1 MPSISSIRFLA
12 KKNKPTMVSPFL
24 FAVSLLLIL
33 IVSLYPL
40 SGWRFTGEPITAF
53 YTYPLPYYFTV
64 FDNAINVLAYI
75 PLGLSAM
82 FFLRRYRLAFFYATC
97 IGFLVSMS
105 IEFAQQFLPSRVAS
119 NMDIMSNTLGCFL
132 GAIAGGLLS
141 HRYFLRQWLQFRHDY
156 LAPSAVAEWGLI
168 WLALWFVTQF
178 DPNLPFL
185 GVVVMPQ
192 GLPQPFVSPIKNPAL
207 FLRLLEGG
215 GMMLHLLAVALFVS
229 LLVRYHRYAPR
240 AIMGVLLCALLL
252 KMGFAGMLLQP
263 EQFFA
268 WINLNIALG
277 GIAGIVFLAIFLR
290 FNRRL
295 RALVGFLAL
304 CSVNII
310 AYLWPLS
317 TNSNNSLDAYKWNY
331 GHLQHFNGM
340 SSAIG
345 DIWPV
350 GAMLFLFY
358 FMLFAPEDND

>member
-1 MPSISSIRFLA
+1 MSSISSIRYLA
-12 KKNKPTMVSPFL
+12 KKTKPTMVSPFL

-33 IVSLYPL
+33 IVSLYPF

-64 FDNAINVLAYI
+64 FDNAINILAYI
-75 PLGLSAM
+75 PLGLSAVLI
-82 FFLRRYRLAFFYATC
+82 LRRYRLAFLYATC
-97 IGFLVSMS
+97 ICLLVSMS
-105 IEFAQQFLPSRVAS
+105 IEFVQQFLPSRVAS
-119 NMDIMSNTLGCFL
+119 NMDMISNVLGGGI
-132 GAIAGGLLS
+132 GAIAGVVLS
-141 HRYFLRQWLQFRHDY
+141 HRYFLQYWLHFRHDY
-156 LAPSAVAEWGLI
+156 LASSAVVEWGFI

-178 DPNLPFL
+178 DPSLPFL

-192 GLPQPFVSPIKNPAL
+192 GLPQPFVSPIQSPAL

-240 AIMGVLLCALLL
+240 AIASVLICALLV

-277 GIAGIVFLAIFLR
+277 GIAGIVLLAFFLR
-290 FNRRL
+290 LNRRL
-295 RALVGFLAL
+295 RAWAGFLAL
-304 CSVNII
+304 CLINII
-310 AYLWPLS
+310 TYLWPLS
-317 TNSNNSLDAYKWNY
+317 PNGSSNLDGYKWSY

-345 DIWPV
+345 DIWPI
-350 GAMLFLFY
+350 GTMLFLFY
-358 FMLFAPEDND
+358 FMLFLPEDND